1 MSMGNAPIHI
11 LLIEDNPGDAA
22 LLRRMLRSS
31 ETPAFEIH
39 HASTFSDGM
48 DRLQSGGIDVL
59 LLDLGLP
66 GTSGFETIA
75 NALAVA
81 PDIPIIVLSGAD
93 SSPTI
98 LECIK
103 AGAKDY
109 FVKSRI
115 DRDRLIEVLRQ
126 EAKKSGSTGELNH

>member
-1 MSMGNAPIHI
+1 MGNAPIHI

-31 ETPAFEIH
+31 ESPAFEIH
-39 HASTFSDGM
+39 YASNLSDGM
-48 DRLQSGGIDVL
+48 DRLQAGGIDVL

-75 NALAVA
+75 NALAAV
-81 PDIPIIVLSGAD
+81 PGIPIIVLSGAD

-103 AGAKDY
+103 AGARDY

-115 DRDRLIEVLRQ
+115 DRDRLIAVLRR
-126 EAKKSGSTGELNH
+126 EAKKPGSTEQPNH